1 MQKNT
6 CRYVQDTYT
15 YTYRILTCKYMILT
29 CQYQILTRQYH
40 IRTVHIGPY
49 LHVFARNFLNASL
62 LLPPASICFRLLPII
77 TGTSG
82 ASLRVRIFIPINRP
96 QAQQQA
102 VNHPI
107 GPERGPG
114 RGPGRPERRRRP
126 DHRPY
131 SSRLTRPQHQPP
143 VQQVQ
148 QAPVQRA
155 QTPWRHPRRSLH

>member
-49 LHVFARNFLNASL
+49 LHVSARIFINVSL

-77 TGTSG
+77 TTTSS
-82 ASLRVRIFIPINRP
+82 ASLCVRKFIPINRP

-107 GPERGPG
+107 CCRWCSICC
-114 RGPGRPERRRRP
+114 RRCSICCRRCSRCSRHRCSGPGRPGVIP
-126 DHRPY
+126 A
-131 SSRLTRPQHQPP
+131 
-143 VQQVQ
+143 
-148 QAPVQRA
+148 APFIRITYA
-155 QTPWRHPRRSLH
+155 SGAADSLYAD